1 MNIYPEYQ
9 KAMTVD
15 TGLLAAG
22 NGGIDIGV
30 LTHYSK
36 KWSTDIN
43 DDKVNKALA

>member
-30 LTHYSK
+30 FTHYSE
-36 KWSTDIN
+36 KWSLDAN